1 MTRSFTILAGAT
13 SILLACGGRQIPRE
27 QQQGP
32 TAQMGGSSGD
42 ALNEGRAELRDA
54 AGRTLGT
61 LELRDGGSVILITG
75 TLHGLPPGSHALHL
89 HETGRCEPPFGSA
102 GGHWNPTQ
110 RQHGLQNPNG
120 PHLGDLASLEASAD
134 SVAQV
139 RTSTAGGSLRGQNGL
154 LDGDGA
160 AVVVHARPDD
170 GKTDPSGNSGARI
183 ACGVVVETG
192 S

>member
-1 MTRSFTILAGAT
+1 
-13 SILLACGGRQIPRE
+13 
-27 QQQGP
+27 
-32 TAQMGGSSGD
+32 
-42 ALNEGRAELRDA
+42 
-54 AGRTLGT
+54 
-61 LELRDGGSVILITG
+61 
-75 TLHGLPPGSHALHL
+75 LHL
-89 HETGRCEPPFGSA
+89 HETGRCEPPFETA

-120 PHLGDLASLEASAD
+120 PHLGDLASFEASAD
-134 SVAQV
+134 SVAQA
-139 RTSTAGGSLRGQNGL
+139 RTSTPGGSLRGQSGL

-160 AVVVHARPDD
+160 AVVVHAGPDD